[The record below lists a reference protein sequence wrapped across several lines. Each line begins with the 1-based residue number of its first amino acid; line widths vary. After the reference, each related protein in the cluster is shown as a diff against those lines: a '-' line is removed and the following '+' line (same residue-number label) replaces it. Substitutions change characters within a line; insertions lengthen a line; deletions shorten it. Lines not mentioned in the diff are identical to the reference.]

1 MKNETPLQKF
11 TSSQKGISPLN
22 LEVAWVITL

>member
-11 TSSQKGISPLN
+11 TFSQKSHFPLN
-22 LEVAWVITL
+22 LEVAWVIT